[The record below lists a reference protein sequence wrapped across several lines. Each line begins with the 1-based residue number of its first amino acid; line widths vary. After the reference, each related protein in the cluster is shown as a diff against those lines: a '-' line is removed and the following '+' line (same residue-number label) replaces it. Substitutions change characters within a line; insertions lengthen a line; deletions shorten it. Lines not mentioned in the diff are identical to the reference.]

1 MYKGNLCKDVS
12 LLEPGRG
19 KSKFL
24 ETSSVEKAAIQTYS
38 TTLPLFTVLFRV
50 TLSTSS
56 FIFKVIAW
64 AIWLVFLGISY
75 VYVKGII
82 D

>member
-1 MYKGNLCKDVS
+1 MSPSWNQEDVNLNFYK
-12 LLEPGRG
+12 LL
-19 KSKFL
+19 
-24 ETSSVEKAAIQTYS
+24 SVEKAAIQIYTNS
-38 TTLPLFTVLFRV
+38 IQTLPLFSVLFLV

-64 AIWLVFLGISY
+64 AICLVFLGISY

>member
-1 MYKGNLCKDVS
+1 M
-12 LLEPGRG
+12 
-19 KSKFL
+19 
-24 ETSSVEKAAIQTYS
+24 EKAATQPYAI
-38 TTLPLFTVLFRV
+38 TLPLFTVLFRV